1 MIVLVETT
9 VPMYLIGGPH
19 VNKGRAETALREAV
33 QRGDRL
39 VTDAEVLQEICHRS
53 TTIRRREAITRR
65 SARSIR
71 KSTSR
76 TCSRPGLQIE
86 VRHDGSGAARAAL
99 TPPFPP
105 TSNDAMPMGTTCRT
119 TARGPAWR
127 SWQRGCARSMAPAS
141 SSSFSSAPSREVM
154 ATPESDLDVLA
165 VLRGPLDRA
174 AERRRLDE
182 PLWEL
187 MLAVG
192 RVVSVIPVEQH
203 DLDDESPLML
213 NARREGVRVR

>member
-1 MIVLVETT
+1 
-9 VPMYLIGGPH
+9 
-19 VNKGRAETALREAV
+19 
-33 QRGDRL
+33 
-39 VTDAEVLQEICHRS
+39 
-53 TTIRRREAITRR
+53 
-65 SARSIR
+65 
-71 KSTSR
+71 
-76 TCSRPGLQIE
+76 
-86 VRHDGSGAARAAL
+86 
-99 TPPFPP
+99 
-105 TSNDAMPMGTTCRT
+105 
-119 TARGPAWR
+119 
-127 SWQRGCARSMAPAS
+127 MAPAS